1 MSFHWILHL
10 IVSALIR
17 GLIYMEVW
25 KVARHLSALDVF
37 ICIVVLVLAIAL
49 LRGIWRRLFG
59 YRRYY

>member
-1 MSFHWILHL
+1 MHYYLIHL
-10 IVSALIR
+10 IVSGLLR

-37 ICIVVLVLAIAL
+37 ICILVLVLAIAL